1 MCYSDRP
8 NQPLL
13 LLLLLCAAMAACGDD
28 VEPSDAGAFLDAPLD
43 IGATNPDAEAQ
54 DAGVDT
60 GAPADCDPGVAVDCA
75 SDTQQR
81 ICVTVGDEQFIQQR
95 ACAEESSCL
104 HGTCATAE
112 QLEGAA
118 QIRTYI
124 QQVKDTSGHPFDE
137 DYVALEEE
145 ALRVL
150 LSESSVE
157 TGIIRGA
164 VRFALSYQQGHQSL
178 TFSRGD
184 DSLCGDADSYAYT
197 AQTFYAGVC
206 GSALGDE
213 VLVMSAPPGNAL
225 GLSPGDV
232 IVSTSAWPGGEN
244 FLSDVAG
251 VASCLTRVGASSA
264 SERGEAAAS
273 FFGRIGEGM
282 TLEVRDP
289 AGAIRSVSVPPRE
302 TDIEAGEDYC
312 LNPFGGYDFVEADF
326 TLRPDGV
333 SVIRVATLRPEGP
346 WPDAATYYRE
356 VQNFLDRVG
365 GALNLVP
372 EGGPIIWDVRG
383 NSGGAA
389 EVALGIVAG
398 MPGATTTEFSR
409 AFWRIDETDPPE
421 WETEPESQQSFTM
434 RVEDDLVTN
443 HRDHAVA
450 VLVNSQ
456 TLSAGDVFAYAAKN
470 FTDALLVGPEGTSGI
485 FGFGGRP
492 FVTVEGTT
500 LDLNHRVDPFRVVT
514 PSGEPLERASVEPD
528 MVVPYLPEDVAAGRD
543 TVVEAA
549 AAALL
554 R

>member
-1 MCYSDRP
+1 MNRTFALVFCT
-8 NQPLL
+8 LL
-13 LLLLLCAAMAACGDD
+13 TACGDD
-28 VEPSDAGAFLDAPLD
+28 TAPSDAGAPPDAAGDVRDLDAQ
-43 IGATNPDAEAQ
+43 IPDAGG
-54 DAGVDT
+54 DAGT
-60 GAPADCDPGVAVDCA
+60 PSDCQLGVALDCA
-75 SDTQQR
+75 GDTQQR
-81 ICVTVGDEQFIQQR
+81 VCVAAEDAFFIETR
-95 ACAEESSCL
+95 DCPEGRSCL
-104 HGTCATAE
+104 HGTCATEE
-112 QLEGAA
+112 QFEGAA
-118 QIRTYI
+118 QIQTYI
-124 QQVKDTSGHPFDE
+124 QQVKDTSGHPFAE
-137 DYVALEEE
+137 DYAALEEE

-150 LSESSVE
+150 LSESSAE
-157 TGIIRGA
+157 TGIIRA
-164 VRFALSYQQGHQSL
+164 AARFALSYRQGHQSL

-184 DSLCGDADSYAYT
+184 DSLCGEADSYAYT

-213 VLVMSAPPGNAL
+213 VLVMSAPADNAL

-232 IVSTSAWPGGEN
+232 IVSTSTWPAGDS
-244 FLSDVAG
+244 FLSDIAG
-251 VASCLTRVGASSA
+251 VASCLTRVGASLA

-273 FFGRIGEGM
+273 FFGRIDEGM
-282 TLEVRDP
+282 TLEVRSP
-289 AGAIRSVSVPPRE
+289 AGELRSVVVPPRE

-365 GALNLVP
+365 SALAMVP
-372 EGGPIIWDVRG
+372 EGGAIIWDIRG

-409 AFWRIDETDPPE
+409 AFWRIEETDPPE
-421 WETEPESQQSFTM
+421 WESEPESQQSFTM
-434 RVEDDLVTN
+434 SVADDLVTD

-470 FTDALLVGPEGTSGI
+470 YTDAILVGPEGTSGI

-492 FVTVEGTT
+492 FVTVEGAT

-514 PSGEPLERASVEPD
+514 PAGEPLERGSVEPD
-528 MVVPYLPEDVAAGRD
+528 MVVAYSPEDLAAGRD
-543 TVVEAA
+543 TVLEAA
-549 AAALL
+549 ASALL